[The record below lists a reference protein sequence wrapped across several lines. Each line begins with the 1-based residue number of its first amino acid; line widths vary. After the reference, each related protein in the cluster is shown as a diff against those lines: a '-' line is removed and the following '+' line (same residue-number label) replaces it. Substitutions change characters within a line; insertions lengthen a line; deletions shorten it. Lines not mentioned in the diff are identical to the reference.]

1 MSTAAPPLRVPM
13 ALSSDE
19 VKFGVLQQL
28 RRDRVPEDAVLEIQK
43 GLGRTCL
50 LNRQCYSKFSL
61 KWKISKGNWSIDGT
75 LDDFGRES
83 PFHLGGV
90 LPDVELEME
99 GAIDPMPPDT
109 FRRQTE
115 QPIPQQ
121 RAVKAKA
128 EDGVGMSMARKS
140 PGRKRM
146 Q

>member
-1 MSTAAPPLRVPM
+1 MSTAAPLRVPM
-13 ALSSDE
+13 ALASEE
-19 VKFGVLQQL
+19 VKWGILQQL
-28 RRDRVPEDAVLEIQK
+28 RRDRVPEDAVVEIQK

-50 LNRQCYSKFSL
+50 LNRQCYSKFSV
-61 KWKISKGNWSIDGT
+61 KWRISKGNWSIDGT

-83 PFHLGGV
+83 ILHLGGI
-90 LPDVELEME
+90 LPNVELEMD
-99 GAIDPMPPDT
+99 GSIDPMPPDA

-128 EDGVGMSMARKS
+128 EDGVGMSLARKS
-140 PGRKRM
+140 PGKRKM